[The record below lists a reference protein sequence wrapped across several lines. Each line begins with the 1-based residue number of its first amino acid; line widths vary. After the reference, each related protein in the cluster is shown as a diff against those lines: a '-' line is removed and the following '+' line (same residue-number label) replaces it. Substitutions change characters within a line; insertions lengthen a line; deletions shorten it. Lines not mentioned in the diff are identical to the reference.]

1 MKNGCDRLLK
11 GHLELKQIFK
21 MENTEGGLQEVVK
34 KIVDSFAALNED
46 ELYADSEKDL
56 RELLEQSKKR

>member
-1 MKNGCDRLLK
+1 
-11 GHLELKQIFK
+11 
-21 MENTEGGLQEVVK
+21 MEDTEGGLQEVVK